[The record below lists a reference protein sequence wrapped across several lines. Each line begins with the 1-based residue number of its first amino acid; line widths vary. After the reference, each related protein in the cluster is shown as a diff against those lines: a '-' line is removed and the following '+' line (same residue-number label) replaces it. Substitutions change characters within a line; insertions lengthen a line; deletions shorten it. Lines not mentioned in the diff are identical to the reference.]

1 MIQIKNSLFFLIL
14 LSAFACKKEV
24 SKKDQLANLKKQ
36 KMEIEAQIK
45 TLETELGKTDTS
57 AAANERIVNVSVMP
71 LLESS
76 FKHFVE
82 VQGLV
87 ESENIV
93 IVSPQTGGVLTSILV
108 QEGSMVKKG
117 QLVAT
122 IDNQIMR
129 ESIAE
134 VRNQLELAST
144 VFEKQ
149 KALWEQNIGTEIQ
162 YLQAKNNKEALE
174 KRIGTLETQLSYY
187 KVYAPIAGTVEIVRQ
202 KQGELAAPGVPM
214 MQIVNVDNLKATGK
228 IPDIYLASIRKG
240 QSISVTFPDL
250 KKEISSKVSNVGAM
264 VDPVSRSFGVEAKI
278 PNVGGLLKPNQIAIL
293 KINDLNKGG
302 SIVIDQNLVQ
312 KTELGDIV
320 YVAVT
325 ENGKRVAK
333 GRKVKIGQSY
343 NGQIE
348 IMEGLAAGDNLVTQ
362 GYQDLVDGTPIN
374 Y

>member
-1 MIQIKNSLFFLIL
+1 MKQLKYSLLVTLL
-14 LSAFACKKEV
+14 LSLVACKKEV
-24 SKKDQLANLKKQ
+24 SKKEELAALKKQ
-36 KMEIEAQIK
+36 KSEIESKIK
-45 TLETELGKTDTS
+45 MLETELGKTDTTS
-57 AAANERIVNVSVMP
+57 TTNERVVNIAVTP
-71 LLESS
+71 LMESS

-93 IVSPQTGGVLTSILV
+93 IVSPQTGGVITSITV

-134 VRNQLELAST
+134 VRNQLELATT

-149 KALWEQNIGTEIQ
+149 KSLWDQNIGTEIQ
-162 YLQAKNNKEALE
+162 YLQAKNNKESLE

-187 KVYAPIAGTVEIVRQ
+187 KVYSPISGTVELVRQ

-214 MQIVNVDNLKATGK
+214 IQVVNVDNLKATGK
-228 IPDIYLASIRKG
+228 IPDIYLASVRKG
-240 QSISVTFPDL
+240 QSLSVTFPDL
-250 KKEISSKVSNVGAM
+250 KKEITSKVTNVGAM
-264 VDPVSRSFGVEAKI
+264 VDPASRSFSVEAKI
-278 PNVGGLLKPNQIAIL
+278 PNVGGMLKPNQIAIL

-312 KTELGDIV
+312 KTELGNIV
-320 YVAVT
+320 YVAVA
-325 ENGKRVAK
+325 EGGKRVAK
-333 GRKVKIGQSY
+333 GKKVKTGLSY

-348 IMEGLAAGDNLVTQ
+348 IMEGLQAGDNLVTQ
-362 GYQDLVDGTPIN
+362 GYQELVDGTPVN